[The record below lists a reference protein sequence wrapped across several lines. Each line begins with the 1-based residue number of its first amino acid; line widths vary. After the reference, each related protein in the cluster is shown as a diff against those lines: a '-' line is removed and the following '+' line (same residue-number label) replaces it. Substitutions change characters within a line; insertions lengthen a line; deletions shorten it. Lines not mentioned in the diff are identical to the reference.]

1 MIYDNLMM
9 CPALPVDRLMHRAE
23 PTASKDGKENKDG
36 AKPDSSA
43 AGAAAAGAT
52 DASSSSKASKVGC

>member
-1 MIYDNLMM
+1 M
-9 CPALPVDRLMHRAE
+9 CPALTDHWLMHRAE
-23 PTASKDGKENKDG
+23 ATVSKDGKENKDG

-43 AGAAAAGAT
+43 AGAGAGAAAAA